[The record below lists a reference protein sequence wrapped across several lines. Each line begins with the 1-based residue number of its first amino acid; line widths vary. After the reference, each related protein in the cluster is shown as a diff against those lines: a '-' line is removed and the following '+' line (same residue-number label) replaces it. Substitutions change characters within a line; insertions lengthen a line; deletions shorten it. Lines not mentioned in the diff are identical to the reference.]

1 MQKATTPKTMRDS
14 SGQDIPVKYVSKY
27 DRERDARVRRIL
39 ARFRKARAMLEQVV
53 VESLADIDAVQ
64 AARDTEPGARGNFQ
78 CQSFDGL
85 VQVSIEQAWNIR
97 LDDRVKTARDI
108 MLDYARGLCAKAG
121 DDAQAL
127 FEIVSEAFNT
137 TKGGGLSV
145 GRVLSLCRRNITA
158 PEWITARKM
167 LLDSIQTDRGKAY
180 LRVSVRPSAQQD
192 FEMIQLNIA
201 DCWPVRSE
209 APDAH

>member
-1 MQKATTPKTMRDS
+1 MQKATTTPKTMRDS

-121 DDAQAL
+121 DDARPY
-127 FEIVSEAFNT
+127 SR
-137 TKGGGLSV
+137 S
-145 GRVLSLCRRNITA
+145 SPRRST
-158 PEWITARKM
+158 
-167 LLDSIQTDRGKAY
+167 
-180 LRVSVRPSAQQD
+180 RPRAAAC
-192 FEMIQLNIA
+192 L
-201 DCWPVRSE
+201 
-209 APDAH
+209 